1 MSTRASYQIPWGV
14 AVLSRISSISGVH
27 GAIPVKIVGQS
38 PILPDVATVESDFDI
53 VLAALEE
60 RKVRYLVVGGVA
72 VVLYGYA
79 RFTADLDLVIALD
92 PPNVTAAMEALSSL
106 GYRPRAPVAALEFA
120 DPAKRRE
127 WIHEKG
133 LIVLGLWS
141 PKHPATE
148 VDVFVEEPF
157 GIDEALARA
166 TRAQLGASTIT
177 VASIPDLIELKRK
190 AGRPKDL
197 DDIEKLQEILAQER
211 DNV

>member
-1 MSTRASYQIPWGV
+1 MIRV
-14 AVLSRISSISGVH
+14 
-27 GAIPVKIVGQS
+27 
-38 PILPDVATVESDFDI
+38 VATAESDFDI
-53 VLAALEE
+53 ILAALEE

-72 VVLYGYA
+72 VVLHGYA

-92 PPNVTAAMEALSSL
+92 PANITAAMEALSSL
-106 GYRPRAPVAALEFA
+106 GYRPRAPVTALEFA
-120 DPAKRRE
+120 DPGRRRE

-133 LIVLGLWS
+133 LTVLGLWS

-157 GIDEALARA
+157 APSSMGEALARA
-166 TRAQLGASTIT
+166 TRAQLGVITIM

-197 DDIEKLQEILAQER
+197 DDIEKLQEILAR
-211 DNV
+211 DQGHV